1 MGRIAHSGLAFTR
14 LLTVAVLLWTGGV
27 TMALAMAQDPAPP
40 AARISVYRNAVLIDG
55 TGADARPGMSIVIA
69 DDRIQAVAPD
79 ADITPPDGAE
89 IIDAGGLY
97 VLPGLIDTH
106 VHLGTDPSRAWAE
119 ATLRRLLYS
128 GVTAVRDMAGDA
140 RFLAELQRQVLVG
153 EVPGPDLYY
162 VALMAGPSFF
172 IDPRTHAAARGTTP
186 GQAAWMQAVDADT
199 DMALAVA
206 RARGTGA
213 TAIKIY
219 ANLDG
224 QTVHRI
230 IEEAHRQDFPVWA
243 HGMLFPGLPADIV
256 AAGPEVISHVCYLGY
271 QLPPRPANYHER
283 TGVDVSLFEA
293 GIPTEITTLFD
304 QMHES
309 GIVLDATA
317 RIYAPG
323 PGGDAPGSWRCEGDL
338 AFRLINEAWRRGVMI
353 SAGTDGD
360 TAWDH
365 PYPALHEELELLTD
379 RAGLPPMEA
388 IRAATAVAARAV
400 NQEDQMGTIEPGKLA
415 NLVFVHDDPLADVSN
430 LRSVAFTVRRGVAY
444 QREDY
449 VPVTEEEMAEI
460 GS

>member
-1 MGRIAHSGLAFTR
+1 MGRIARLGLTFAGV
-14 LLTVAVLLWTGGV
+14 LAAAVLVWSGSV
-27 TMALAMAQDPAPP
+27 TMALAMIQDPAPSAP
-40 AARISVYRNAVLIDG
+40 RISVYHNAVLIDG
-55 TGADARPGMSIVIA
+55 TGAPARPGMTIIVA
-69 DDRIQAVAPD
+69 GDRIQTIAPD
-79 ADITPPDGAE
+79 GEITAPDGAE
-89 IIDAGGLY
+89 IIDAEGLY

-128 GVTAVRDMAGDA
+128 GVTAVRDMAGDT
-140 RFLAELQRQVLVG
+140 RFLGELQRQVLVG
-153 EVPGPDLYY
+153 EVDGPDLYY

-172 IDPRTHAAARGTTP
+172 VDPRTHAAARGTTP

-224 QTVHRI
+224 ETVRRI
-230 IEEAHRQDFPVWA
+230 IEEARRQDFPVWA

-256 AAGPEVISHVCYLGY
+256 AAGPDVISHVCYLGY
-271 QLPPRPANYHER
+271 QLPPRPASYHER
-283 TGVDVSLFEA
+283 TGVDVSLFA
-293 GIPTEITTLFD
+293 DGIPPEITTLFD
-304 QMHES
+304 QMHER

-323 PGGDAPGSWRCEGDL
+323 PGSDAPGSWRCEGDL

-360 TAWDH
+360 TVWDN

-388 IRAATAVAARAV
+388 IRAATAVAARAI
-400 NQEDQMGTIEPGKLA
+400 NQQDQMGTLEPGKLA
-415 NLVFVHDDPLADVSN
+415 NLVFVRQDPLADVSN
-430 LRSVAFTVRRGVAY
+430 LRSVAFTVHRGVAY

-449 VPVTEEEMAEI
+449 VPVTEQEMAEI
-460 GS
+460 GL